1 MCKYCRT
8 PRSDVPPG
16 SDTRVRDA
24 SLSVRSDAIEML
36 TVEVEV
42 EVVALLLSARPARC
56 GLGTSDVR
64 DTLGPDEDPRARA
77 TASKIRIC
85 SSLIPDA
92 SRDAL
97 CHRPLPS
104 RAQCRAR
111 AVLDGST
118 ARASFLSSA
127 KMRVYVIRHAQSAT
141 TPYVRPPPPSR
152 TETTP
157 PSPRLARPPCPP
169 SPRRPNAR

>member
-1 MCKYCRT
+1 MCATHLDQTK
-8 PRSDVPPG
+8 
-16 SDTRVRDA
+16 TR
-24 SLSVRSDAIEML
+24 
-36 TVEVEV
+36 
-42 EVVALLLSARPARC
+42 ARR
-56 GLGTSDVR
+56 
-64 DTLGPDEDPRARA
+64 RA

-127 KMRVYVIRHAQSAT
+127 KMRVYVIRHAQSAN
-141 TPYVRPPPPSR
+141 
-152 TETTP
+152 
-157 PSPRLARPPCPP
+157 
-169 SPRRPNAR
+169 NALRASSASLSD